1 MTTSTQRTEQD
12 LPQLAGQAVD
22 RALAARSTLMELR
35 PEETDQVGGAAAR
48 LIKEPLTM
56 QPVMTIKPG
65 DWAGP
70 LLAQGIGQVATNPA
84 INAGAI
90 TQRQF

>member
-1 MTTSTQRTEQD
+1 MTTATHLTEHD

-22 RALAARSTLMELR
+22 RALAARGMPTELR
-35 PEETDQVGGAAAR
+35 ADEAAQVGGAMR
-48 LIKEPLTM
+48 LVREPLTM
-56 QPVMTIKPG
+56 QPVLTTKPG

-70 LLAQGIGQVATNPA
+70 LLVQAIGQQATNPA
-84 INAGAI
+84 ANVGAL